1 MIFNRKRNC
10 RPPLEQI
17 YRQVH
22 RWGGSLHYAG
32 LGILCKDLA
41 EYLATRGLIHDAI
54 DIFRGAFG
62 QAINQDRRYFAMFW
76 PEALV
81 NLSELE
87 GIPSGMANLAD
98 QDNFDLPEA
107 MGDHKIVAE
116 WNRFLGWAFFRE
128 YHRTLQEPIS
138 KCLTPDQE
146 EQVGEAEDRDTAIT
160 LAECLLG
167 DAIPDKKYWY
177 PLVLYFCLLVHKT
190 NNKIT
195 MATPNIE

>member
-1 MIFNRKRNC
+1 MIFKKRSSC

-17 YRQVH
+17 YRQVY
-22 RWGGSLHYAG
+22 RWGDSLHFAG
-32 LGILCKDLA
+32 LGVLSKDLA
-41 EYLATRGLIHDAI
+41 EYLATQGLVDDAI
-54 DIFRGAFG
+54 DKFRTALSR
-62 QAINQDRRYFAMFW
+62 AMDQDLSYSAMFW
-76 PEALV
+76 PEALAS
-81 NLSELE
+81 LSELE
-87 GIPSGMANLAD
+87 GIPSGMANHAD

-107 MGDHKIVAE
+107 MGDHKMVAE

-128 YHRTLQEPIS
+128 YHRALQEPIS
-138 KCLTPDQE
+138 KCLTPDPE
-146 EQVGEAEDRDTAIT
+146 EQAREAEDQEVAIT

-177 PLVLYFCLLVHKT
+177 PLVLYFCLLVQKT